1 MPPASA
7 AEWGIV
13 MKNAKYILIGGG
25 ILIFIV
31 YVFHFWGEPG
41 SQSDLFDANY
51 MSITPEK
58 GTSSFNFFNVQE
70 YNSEKYFLDNGNLVS
85 QKDNSDKKIQIKN
98 VSSFLIKDNELVY
111 VLFDETDKVYVKN
124 FQTNTEK
131 FILIKNADI
140 LLNDNDFVYIYT
152 EENLVYKFD
161 KQWNEEKVID
171 LKKDGLRTHFE
182 RICVI
187 KGKLVFATESLK
199 VYVYDEQKEELHKVK
214 LPKKEDYSEDG
225 DIMQW
230 KGNVYYMLS
239 YYDDGDLHASFT
251 RVDSSQNGIYILNID
266 NKEMEKVSNGV
277 GDIMLIMDNQIY
289 TADIHLWGL
298 SYRLKAVT
306 DIK

>member
-1 MPPASA
+1 
-7 AEWGIV
+7 

-124 FQTNTEK
+124 FQTNTKK

-140 LLNDNDFVYIYT
+140 LLNDNDYVYIYT

-214 LPKKEDYSEDG
+214 LPQKEDYSEDG

>member
-1 MPPASA
+1 
-7 AEWGIV
+7 

-140 LLNDNDFVYIYT
+140 LLNDNDYVYIYT

-214 LPKKEDYSEDG
+214 LPQKEDYSEDG

-266 NKEMEKVSNGV
+266 NIEMEKVSNEV

-289 TADIHLWGL
+289 TADIHLWGM
-298 SYRLKAVT
+298 SYRINAVT
-306 DIK
+306 GIK

>member
-124 FQTNTEK
+124 FQTNTKK

-140 LLNDNDFVYIYT
+140 LLNDNDYVYIYT

-214 LPKKEDYSEDG
+214 LPQKEDYSEDG